1 MRKKESSESGPKI
14 NPNDNVRWCTKTT
27 FTKIEKIKE
36 KMPPRPRELAAAR
49 AARALPRAPVGPL
62 DTAF

>member
-14 NPNDNVRWCTKTT
+14 NPNVRGCTKTT